1 MRLLVCVPWFA
12 PARAFGGTVT
22 AAVATVK
29 GALAAGHDVTVAT
42 TDVLDLRSRVPADA
56 PAEPAGARVVR
67 FPNVSQ
73 PLATA
78 NAPLPR
84 GLRTWLREHVREFDV
99 VLLLDVYSSVSV
111 RAARAAARAGVPY
124 VLEALGT
131 LPATRERGRALPK
144 RVFLGLWG
152 RRTVRKAAACLYL
165 SDAERKEY
173 LAQGANPARLHPM
186 PPPLDL
192 PDPGEVP
199 RAPAPTVVYLGQL
212 HPIKRIDVLI
222 DAFAQVRAALREARL
237 EVIGAPSS
245 HGDAL
250 RERAARLGLGG
261 SVAFRG
267 LIPEEQKGRALARL
281 RPAAGGRRC
290 GDRLRRDR
298 GGRRRGAAGAPAGPR
313 TGTGARRGRPRAG
326 GSLPARDGRARAA
339 GVARACGD
347 LVEQGRV
354 AGGDPIRIE
363 VRERLGQLDR
373 ERHVTARA
381 RRRDHDRD
389 IRREHP
395 SDRLLP
401 AHRRFDRRVDA
412 ARRGQ
417 SAPRARVDHADELE
431 PCAAEQLRSG
441 KRRNQ
446 RLGSVVAVECTGED
460 QLRRIP
466 GARRD

>member
-42 TDVLDLRSRVPADA
+42 TDVLDLRSRVPTDA

-73 PLATA
+73 RLAAA

-84 GLRTWLREHVREFDV
+84 GLRSWLRQHVREFDV

-111 RAARAAARAGVPY
+111 R
-124 VLEALGT
+124 
-131 LPATRERGRALPK
+131 
-144 RVFLGLWG
+144 
-152 RRTVRKAAACLYL
+152 
-165 SDAERKEY
+165 Y
-173 LAQGANPARLHPM
+173 LAQDADPARLHPM

-267 LIPEEQKGRALARL
+267 LIPEEQKGRALASADVFAL
-281 RPAAGGRRC
+281 LSASEGLPITPLEALACGTPVVLSPGCGLPQVDGVAGIVCDGT
-290 GDRLRRDR
+290 
-298 GGRRRGAAGAPAGPR
+298 AAGAAEALLALLR
-313 TGTGARRGRPRAG
+313 D
-326 GSLPARDGRARAA
+326 PARAQALGEAGRELAAAYRRETVVPELLALLERVATSSSRAA
-339 GVARACGD
+339 
-347 LVEQGRV
+347 
-354 AGGDPIRIE
+354 
-363 VRERLGQLDR
+363 
-373 ERHVTARA
+373 
-381 RRRDHDRD
+381 
-389 IRREHP
+389 
-395 SDRLLP
+395 
-401 AHRRFDRRVDA
+401 
-412 ARRGQ
+412 
-417 SAPRARVDHADELE
+417 
-431 PCAAEQLRSG
+431 
-441 KRRNQ
+441 
-446 RLGSVVAVECTGED
+446 
-460 QLRRIP
+460 
-466 GARRD
+466 

>member
-1 MRLLVCVPWFA
+1 MRLLVCVPLFA

-29 GALAAGHDVTVAT
+29 GALEAGHQVTVAT

-73 PLATA
+73 PLAAA

-111 RAARAAARAGVPY
+111 LGARAAARAGVPY

-144 RVFLGLWG
+144 RVFLALWG
-152 RRTVRKAAACLYL
+152 RRTVREAAACLYL
-165 SDAERKEY
+165 SDAERDEY
-173 LAQGANPARLHPM
+173 VAQGADPARLHPM

-267 LIPEEQKGRALARL
+267 LIPEEDKGRALASAHVFAL
-281 RPAAGGRRC
+281 LSASEGLPITPLEALACGTPVVLSPGCGLPQVDGVAGIVCDGS
-290 GDRLRRDR
+290 
-298 GGRRRGAAGAPAGPR
+298 AAGAAEALLALLRDPARALALGE
-313 TGTGARRGRPRAG
+313 ARRE
-326 GSLPARDGRARAA
+326 LAA
-339 GVARACGD
+339 AYRRETVVPELLA
-347 LVEQGRV
+347 LLERV
-354 AGGDPIRIE
+354 A
-363 VRERLGQLDR
+363 
-373 ERHVTARA
+373 T
-381 RRRDHDRD
+381 
-389 IRREHP
+389 
-395 SDRLLP
+395 SSSS
-401 AHRRFDRRVDA
+401 A
-412 ARRGQ
+412 A
-417 SAPRARVDHADELE
+417 
-431 PCAAEQLRSG
+431 
-441 KRRNQ
+441 
-446 RLGSVVAVECTGED
+446 
-460 QLRRIP
+460 
-466 GARRD
+466 

>member
-29 GALAAGHDVTVAT
+29 GALEAGHQVTVAT

-111 RAARAAARAGVPY
+111 LGARAAARAGVPY

-173 LAQGANPARLHPM
+173 LAQGADPARLDPM

-222 DAFAQVRAALREARL
+222 DAFAQVRAALPETRL

-245 HGDAL
+245 HGEAL
-250 RERAARLGLGG
+250 RERGARLGLGG

-267 LIPEEQKGRALARL
+267 LIPEEEKGRALASAHVFAL
-281 RPAAGGRRC
+281 LSASEGLPITPLEALACGTPVVLSPGCGLPQVDGVAGIVCDGT
-290 GDRLRRDR
+290 
-298 GGRRRGAAGAPAGPR
+298 AAGAAEALLALLR
-313 TGTGARRGRPRAG
+313 D
-326 GSLPARDGRARAA
+326 PARALALGEAGRELAAAYRRETVVPELLALLERVATSSSRAA
-339 GVARACGD
+339 
-347 LVEQGRV
+347 
-354 AGGDPIRIE
+354 
-363 VRERLGQLDR
+363 
-373 ERHVTARA
+373 
-381 RRRDHDRD
+381 
-389 IRREHP
+389 
-395 SDRLLP
+395 
-401 AHRRFDRRVDA
+401 
-412 ARRGQ
+412 
-417 SAPRARVDHADELE
+417 
-431 PCAAEQLRSG
+431 
-441 KRRNQ
+441 
-446 RLGSVVAVECTGED
+446 
-460 QLRRIP
+460 
-466 GARRD
+466 